1 MNDDLLTKSRARQ
14 IVKSVIETSS
24 ADDTF
29 VSVSDSRSATLR
41 FANNQV
47 VQHVD
52 VRSPRISVRVA
63 LGNKTGS
70 AQANRFDP
78 KSLGDLVARAMNNAQ
93 LAPPDPEYLSPL
105 GKQSYLS
112 VPAFRESTAEAS
124 ALDRANK
131 TKQVLDQC
139 LRHGLIGAGIVS
151 NRVGARCVAAST
163 GLFAYQQSTEARFS
177 LTASSEDSSGWT
189 LAAHR
194 DIDALNIAQR
204 AGRAIFKALRSKNP
218 IELPAGHYP
227 VILEP
232 TAVAGILGPLFR
244 GVSAKSYYKG
254 NSALAGKLDTAI
266 LDQELSL
273 HTDPSHPDLLG
284 QTFGRNGAASRPVEW
299 IKNGALK
306 QLRYDRFTAKKHNVD
321 PTPRPGSV
329 ILSHS
334 SPKASSIDELI
345 ASTKR
350 AILITNLWYIR
361 FVDPTDLTVTG
372 MTRDGTFLVEDGKI
386 VAGVRNFRFHDSPLR
401 CLANVDAATQPM
413 EAVTLERSKMLL
425 PALRLPDFF
434 LSSVTKF

>member
-1 MNDDLLTKSRARQ
+1 MAA
-14 IVKSVIETSS
+14 SS

-29 VSVSDSRSATLR
+29 VSLSDGRSATLR

-70 AQANRFDP
+70 AQANRFDL
-78 KSLGDLVARAMNNAQ
+78 KSVGDLVARAMSNAR
-93 LAPPDPEYLSPL
+93 LAPPDPEYLPPL
-105 GKQSYLS
+105 EEQSYVS
-112 VPAFRESTAEAS
+112 VPTFRESTAEAS

-139 LRHGLIGAGIVS
+139 AKHGLIGAGIVS

-163 GLFAYQQSTEARFS
+163 GLFAYQRSTEARFS
-177 LTASSEDSSGWT
+177 LTASTDDSSGWT

-194 DIDALNIAQR
+194 DIDALNIAHR
-204 AGRAIFKALRSKNP
+204 SGRAIFKAVRSKSP

-232 TAVAGILGPLFR
+232 TAVAGIVGTLFW
-244 GVSAKSYYKG
+244 GAGAKSYYKG
-254 NSALAGKLDTAI
+254 NSALAGKLGAEIMDPK
-266 LDQELSL
+266 LSL
-273 HTDPSHPDLLG
+273 RTDPSHPDLLG
-284 QTFGRNGAASRPVEW
+284 QTFGGNGAASRPVEW
-299 IKNGALK
+299 VRNGTLK
-306 QLRYDRFTAKKHNVD
+306 QLRYDRFTAKEHNVD
-321 PTPRPGSV
+321 PTPWPRSV
-329 ILSHS
+329 ILSS
-334 SPKASSIDELI
+334 SGATAGSIDELI

-350 AILITNLWYIR
+350 AVLITNLWYIR
-361 FVDPTDLTVTG
+361 TVDRTDLTVTG

-401 CLANVDAATQPM
+401 CLANVDAATHPM

-425 PALRLPDFF
+425 PALRLPDFY